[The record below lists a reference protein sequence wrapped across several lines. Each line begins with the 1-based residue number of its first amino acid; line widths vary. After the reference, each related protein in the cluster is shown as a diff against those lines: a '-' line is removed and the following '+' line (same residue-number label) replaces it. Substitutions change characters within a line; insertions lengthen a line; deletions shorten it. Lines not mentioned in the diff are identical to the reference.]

1 MTKRGSVAAKGS
13 VAELN
18 AFLDQNGMG
27 GRGRRSPLSRWLR
40 ANHDEFAAT
49 LVAREPG
56 WDEVARGLSAMGLL
70 DGNGKPPTGD
80 RVRKVWWETR
90 RDKLA
95 TEAALQERSQPRIA
109 GRNAPPVHVFPEAGS
124 AGDRSSPRS
133 EKVADAHPIPQP
145 HLVGLADGGVVDCAP
160 APGQAAPVSDGDEQI
175 RRARELLGRG
185 TVPIPGS
192 VR

>member
-1 MTKRGSVAAKGS
+1 MAKRGTVAAKGS

-18 AFLDQNGMG
+18 AFLDQNGAG

-40 ANHDEFAAT
+40 ANHHEFAAT
-49 LVAREPG
+49 LATREPR

-90 RDKLA
+90 RDRLA
-95 TEAALQERSQPRIA
+95 VEAASQNRSSSRVA
-109 GRNAPPVHVFPEAGS
+109 GGIGPAVHVTQEAGV
-124 AGDRSSPRS
+124 AGDRPSSGSRMLSDVSPVTQPRPVTPVGNG
-133 EKVADAHPIPQP
+133 VADR
-145 HLVGLADGGVVDCAP
+145 AP
-160 APGQAAPVSDGDEQI
+160 VLDQAAPAGGVDEQL
-175 RRARELLGRG
+175 RDLREKMDRG
-185 TVPIPGS
+185 AVPIPKP